1 MLAEGGV
8 LGSVVDGVRGAL
20 VKLEAGVVSQS
31 QVAVNGG
38 MKLLCSPSLGSDL
51 LMLQLNKQTEMVIKI
66 PASYQGLANGKT
78 IFRSWQHSVNRRLY
92 LVVLIISHIESRI
105 WINPLIN
112 IYNLICIILQG
123 DVMCPCLKIH
133 RPVSS

>member
-8 LGSVVDGVRGAL
+8 LGSVVDGVGGAL
-20 VKLEAGVVSQS
+20 VKLEAGVVCQS
-31 QVAVNGG
+31 QVTVNGG
-38 MKLLCSPSLGSDL
+38 MKLLCSPSLRSDL
-51 LMLQLNKQTEMVIKI
+51 LMLQLNKQTEMAIKI

-105 WINPLIN
+105 WINPFPLIS
-112 IYNLICIILQG
+112 IYI
-123 DVMCPCLKIH
+123 
-133 RPVSS
+133 